1 MTEPAKILVVD
12 DNSTSRMKMRM
23 AVRNLGHVAQVAENG
38 AVALQMLRDDP
49 FDAVL
54 LDIVMPEVDGY
65 GVLQALK
72 ADEDL
77 RDIPVI
83 VISSLDDEMDS
94 VVKAIGLGAEDFLP
108 KNFDPM
114 LLKARLGSSLA
125 RKRFRD
131 QERDYIKR
139 VGRLTEAAQ
148 VLEAGSFTPQELFID
163 DIADRDDALGRL
175 AAVFRAMAQDIYERE
190 RRLSRSVLMLKG
202 TLLVLATGAVWGLTP
217 ALSRVAATA
226 GAHPLGLAVW
236 VNGLAALMC
245 LVVVAFRGGMP
256 RPTLSQLGFFALWA
270 LIAGVAHRL
279 TTFVVAGH
287 VEATMISL
295 ISSLQGFMV
304 FALAAAISLE
314 RASVRRL
321 TGHGI
326 GFLAVTGVVLT
337 HSVNATGARLD
348 VWLLMAVLLPL
359 LLALQK
365 ILLAKRRP
373 KGIDVFA
380 SVGLMLALST
390 VMLFPAALASDSLL
404 ALSLSPG
411 TLELT
416 VLVLAAATAGAVL
429 LAVQLVES
437 AGAVFASQA
446 AYAMAFGGIVW
457 GMLLLGEGLSPLAW
471 GALALILVGLYL
483 VEPRSE
489 GQFRH
494 SLSLKGKRKATTV
507 QHEQVGQ
514 AGN

>member
-1 MTEPAKILVVD
+1 MAEPATILVVD

-23 AVRNLGHVAQVAENG
+23 AVRNLGHLAEVAENG
-38 AVALQMLRDDP
+38 AVALQMLRDGP

-94 VVKAIGLGAEDFLP
+94 VVKAIELGAEDFLP
-108 KNFDPM
+108 KSFDPV

-125 RKRFRD
+125 KKRFRD
-131 QERDYIKR
+131 EERDYIKR
-139 VGRLTEAAQ
+139 VGRLTEAAE
-148 VLEAGSFTPQELFID
+148 VLEAGSFTPQELNID
-163 DIADRDDALGRL
+163 DIAERDDALGRL
-175 AAVFRAMAQDIYERE
+175 ATVFGDMARDIYERE

-217 ALSRVAATA
+217 ALSRMATTA
-226 GAHPLGLAVW
+226 GAPPLGLAVW

-245 LVVVAFRGGMP
+245 LLVVVFRGGLP
-256 RPTLSQLGFFALWA
+256 RLTLSHFGFFAVWA
-270 LIAGVAHRL
+270 LIAGVGHRL
-279 TTFVVAGH
+279 ITFLVAGH

-295 ISSLQGFMV
+295 IGSLQGFIV

-326 GFLAVTGVVLT
+326 GFLAVAAVVLT
-337 HSVNATGARLD
+337 HSVNAPGAHLD

-359 LLALQK
+359 LLGLQK
-365 ILLAKRRP
+365 ILLATRRP

-380 SVGLMLALST
+380 SVGLMLAIST
-390 VMLFPAALASDSLL
+390 AMLFPAALASDSLL
-404 ALSLSPG
+404 ALSPLPG
-411 TLELT
+411 SLELT

-429 LAVQLVES
+429 LAVQVVGT
-437 AGAVFASQA
+437 AGPVFASQA

-471 GALALILVGLYL
+471 GALAFILVGLYL
-483 VEPRSE
+483 VEPRTE
-489 GQFRH
+489 GEFRH
-494 SLSLKGKRKATTV
+494 SLSIKRNRTSRA
-507 QHEQVGQ
+507 
-514 AGN
+514 ARA